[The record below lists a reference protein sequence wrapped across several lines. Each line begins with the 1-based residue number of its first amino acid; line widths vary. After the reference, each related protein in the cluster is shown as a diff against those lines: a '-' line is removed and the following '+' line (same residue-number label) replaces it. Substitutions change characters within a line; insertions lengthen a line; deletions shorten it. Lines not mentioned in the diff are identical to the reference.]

1 MKIAVIGYSG
11 AGKSTLAETLARRY
25 ALPLLHLDKVQFIE
39 NWQERD
45 RAEALTMVEDFLAR
59 DGWVIDGTYPGFYY
73 DRRMAEA
80 DQILFLNLSRIICF
94 CQAVGRYFRY
104 RGRERE
110 SAPKGCREK
119 MDWEF
124 VRWLLWEGRAGKHRA
139 IFRRVCDQHAEK
151 VIVLKNRAEIRR
163 FLASLSL

>member
-11 AGKSTLAETLARRY
+11 AGKSTLAEELGRRY

-59 DGWVIDGTYPGFYY
+59 DGWVIDGTYSGFHY

-80 DQILFLNLSRIICF
+80 DRILFLNLSRVTCF

-104 RGRERE
+104 RGRERG
-110 SAPKGCREK
+110 SVPKGCREK
-119 MDWEF
+119 LDWEF
-124 VRWLLWEGRAGKHRA
+124 VRWLLWEGRAGKRRA
-139 IFRRVCDQHAEK
+139 IFRRVCDQYPEK
-151 VIVLKNRAEIRR
+151 VIVLKSRAEIRR
-163 FLASLSL
+163 FLARLSS